1 MIDPLRQQQLDELEE
16 VEICHDI
23 LTNSRNELYLNF
35 RYLDVAL
42 SSLGFLADRAGRGV
56 ATDGFLI
63 YYQPEHLMSMYKRG
77 RVLIN
82 RAFLH
87 MVFHCLLGHMDTRG
101 KRAVPYWNL
110 ACDIAIES
118 IIDEFY
124 VKNVYR
130 HQSVYRREVYAKLK
144 EKLRVLTAEG
154 IYKSLQDMDLTEEEY
169 EGEGRR
175 SQDPPGA
182 PE

>member
-87 MVFHCLLGHMDTRG
+87 MACWAIWIRG
-101 KRAVPYWNL
+101 ENGR
-110 ACDIAIES
+110 S
-118 IIDEFY
+118 
-124 VKNVYR
+124 R
-130 HQSVYRREVYAKLK
+130 
-144 EKLRVLTAEG
+144 TG
-154 IYKSLQDMDLTEEEY
+154 IWPVTL
-169 EGEGRR
+169 
-175 SQDPPGA
+175 P
-182 PE
+182 

>member
-56 ATDGFLI
+56 TTDGFLI

-77 RVLIN
+77 RVLIPLP
-82 RAFLH
+82 A
-87 MVFHCLLGHMDTRG
+87 GPYGYAG
-101 KRAVPYWNL
+101 KTGGP
-110 ACDIAIES
+110 
-118 IIDEFY
+118 
-124 VKNVYR
+124 
-130 HQSVYRREVYAKLK
+130 
-144 EKLRVLTAEG
+144 VLDSG
-154 IYKSLQDMDLTEEEY
+154 L
-169 EGEGRR
+169 
-175 SQDPPGA
+175 
-182 PE
+182 

>member
-1 MIDPLRQQQLDELEE
+1 MIDPLRQQQLCELEE
-16 VEICHDI
+16 VQICHDI

-42 SSLGFLADRAGRGV
+42 SSLGFEADRGGAAV

-87 MVFHCLLGHMDTRG
+87 MVFHCLLEPSGYTG
-101 KRAVPYWNL
+101 KTGGSVL
-110 ACDIAIES
+110 ES
-118 IIDEFY
+118 G
-124 VKNVYR
+124 
-130 HQSVYRREVYAKLK
+130 L
-144 EKLRVLTAEG
+144 
-154 IYKSLQDMDLTEEEY
+154 
-169 EGEGRR
+169 
-175 SQDPPGA
+175 
-182 PE
+182 